1 MHVRSRIPEH
11 PLRSHASDS
20 FGISRRRS
28 LRGVSVPSGTLG
40 ALAVGAIAVGALAIG
55 MIAIGR
61 LAIGRARIGRLEIDE
76 LAVRRFRVTE
86 EFRPPV
92 KTDPES

>member
-1 MHVRSRIPEH
+1 
-11 PLRSHASDS
+11 
-20 FGISRRRS
+20 
-28 LRGVSVPSGTLG
+28 
-40 ALAVGAIAVGALAIG
+40 